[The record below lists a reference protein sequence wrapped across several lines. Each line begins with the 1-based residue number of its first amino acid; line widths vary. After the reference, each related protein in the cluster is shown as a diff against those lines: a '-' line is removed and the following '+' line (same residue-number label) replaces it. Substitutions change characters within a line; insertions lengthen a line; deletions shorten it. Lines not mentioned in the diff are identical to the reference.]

1 MSRLVGQHH
10 TPPVYVG
17 QWYLRCGSTCTMPG
31 GASLVP
37 PPARLADSA
46 KFLKACRSAPL
57 GVCARCGARSA
68 WQHLRKIKGLLD
80 LKNSSLDRLL
90 WAFFLTAWQG
100 NLPPAFSC
108 GLILNRSRCVHQGF
122 AVVAI

>member
-68 WQHLRKIKGLLD
+68 WQ
-80 LKNSSLDRLL
+80 
-90 WAFFLTAWQG
+90 G